1 MPGPHPRIYAV
12 VLLLIA
18 WTALLLL
25 ARLLAVRSRWPT
37 AVWAAA
43 GYLSLLHAI
52 CLYGLLTSYLFG
64 NALPQLTVFTFPFSI
79 IVGDTHM
86 NEGFGSLP
94 DLTANYVR
102 YVLCFGGLNAL
113 LIASFFSL
121 VTSARAPGRTQSKTR

>member
-1 MPGPHPRIYAV
+1 MPGPHPRIYAI

-18 WTALLLL
+18 WAALLFV
-25 ARLLAVRSRWPT
+25 ARLLALRSRRPA

-43 GYLSLLHAI
+43 GYLSLLHGI
-52 CLYGLLTSYLFG
+52 CLYGLITSYLFG
-64 NALPQLTVFTFPFSI
+64 NALPQLTLFTFPFSA

-102 YVLCFGGLNAL
+102 YVLCFGGVDAM
-113 LIASFFSL
+113 LIVGFFSL
-121 VTSARAPGRTQSKTR
+121 VLPERTPARPPQSAR